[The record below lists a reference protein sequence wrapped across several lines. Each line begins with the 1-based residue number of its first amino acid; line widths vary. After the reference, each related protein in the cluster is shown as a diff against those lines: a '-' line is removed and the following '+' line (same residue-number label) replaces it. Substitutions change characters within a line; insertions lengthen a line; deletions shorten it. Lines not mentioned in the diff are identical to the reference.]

1 MAMSKSWFA
10 IPQTKICSSLR
21 RSLIYILDTN
31 IAKICPTEATPSCPT
46 DSSVR
51 TMPFYQLQASGDT
64 GGQCRSESLL
74 LAEEGRYLFL
84 GCLTYGLP
92 DCWTGGLLGCL
103 RRGFLLH
110 FHALVQSLWLIETVA
125 FRLSDGLQGYF
136 RQPQA
141 LSICLSPPPGAGC
154 SFLSVVCLLA
164 FLLVFLP
171 ASFLMLL
178 LISFFASAFILFS
191 SSQYCFR
198 RRAAGRT
205 WSDVSGRSVKSGL
218 YLFSVVSR
226 GVGTLFGSGSLVVF
240 LLEEVLA
247 FV

>member
-10 IPQTKICSSLR
+10 IPQTKICPSLR
-21 RSLIYILDTN
+21 RSLICILDAN
-31 IAKICPTEATPSCPT
+31 IAKICPTEATPSWPT

-92 DCWTGGLLGCL
+92 DCWTGGLLDCL

-136 RQPQA
+136 RQAAVTQYLPVA
-141 LSICLSPPPGAGC
+141 SAEDRLFIPVS
-154 SFLSVVCLLA
+154 CLLA
-164 FLLVFLP
+164 GILAGVLASFFPDALADFLLCFSLYPVQQLSVLLP
-171 ASFLMLL
+171 KE
-178 LISFFASAFILFS
+178 S
-191 SSQYCFR
+191 SRENMVR
-198 RRAAGRT
+198 RIG
-205 WSDVSGRSVKSGL
+205 
-218 YLFSVVSR
+218 
-226 GVGTLFGSGSLVVF
+226 
-240 LLEEVLA
+240 
-247 FV
+247 

>member
-10 IPQTKICSSLR
+10 IPQTKICPSLR
-21 RSLIYILDTN
+21 RSLIYILDAN

-51 TMPFYQLQASGDT
+51 TMPFYQLQASEDT

-84 GCLTYGLP
+84 GCLTCGLP

-136 RQPQA
+136 RQAAVTQYLPVA
-141 LSICLSPPPGAGC
+141 SAEGRLFIPVS
-154 SFLSVVCLLA
+154 CLLA
-164 FLLVFLP
+164 GILAGVLVSFFPDALADFLLCFSLYPVQQLSVLLP
-171 ASFLMLL
+171 KE
-178 LISFFASAFILFS
+178 S
-191 SSQYCFR
+191 SRENMVR
-198 RRAAGRT
+198 RIG
-205 WSDVSGRSVKSGL
+205 
-218 YLFSVVSR
+218 
-226 GVGTLFGSGSLVVF
+226 
-240 LLEEVLA
+240 
-247 FV
+247 